1 MEEFLLKEQK
11 SHPCYIIYHSV
22 SSILQIK
29 QIFTNVGVDMDNDSF
44 QQMWNLAASKSDNG
58 QVSVESFRN
67 VLDEVQT
74 QKIAESAWW
83 CIYHS
88 YFDVLNM

>member
-1 MEEFLLKEQK
+1 
-11 SHPCYIIYHSV
+11 
-22 SSILQIK
+22 
-29 QIFTNVGVDMDNDSF
+29 MDNDSF

-74 QKIAESAWW
+74 QKIAESA
-83 CIYHS
+83 
-88 YFDVLNM
+88 